1 MGDLQELHDGQD
13 RVVTETLSYAATH
26 LVEHPDEVRVSF
38 EPGDPPIYRLLVHE
52 DDLGRII
59 GRNGRTARAIRGI
72 TRAAATKHGVRAI
85 IRIGDEPED

>member
-1 MGDLQELHDGQD
+1 MGDIQDLQDGQD
-13 RVVTETLSYAATH
+13 RVVTETLSYAATN
-26 LVEHPDEVRVSF
+26 LVAHADDVRVSF

-52 DDLGRII
+52 DDIGRII

-72 TRAAATKHGVRAI
+72 TRAAASKSGVRAM